1 MKRLS
6 LTAAA
11 IALIAMPL
19 ALAQD
24 SQPASAPAEEPTAM
38 YPDCPQIGETVA
50 DFNLPNVLDENQAA
64 VSLSGVLAEND
75 FAVLIWHSIECPWVV
90 PLEPV
95 LPGMASEW
103 GEEGVQ
109 FIAINS
115 NNTEDPATIAEQ
127 LSGFNFPVL
136 YDEGNAIA
144 DQYGATRTP
153 EVFVVDSEMNLR
165 FHGRINDDTR
175 NPDSAGNPDLANAL
189 SALVKGEAPPVTET
203 IVRGCTVKRVGG

>member
-6 LTAAA
+6 LTAVA
-11 IALIAMPL
+11 IALVAMPL

-24 SQPASAPAEEPTAM
+24 SQPTSAPADEPTAM
-38 YPDCPQIGETVA
+38 YPDSPQIGEAVA
-50 DFNLPNVLDENQAA
+50 DFTLPNVLDENHAT
-64 VSLSGVLAEND
+64 VSLSDVLAEND
-75 FAVLIWHSIECPWVV
+75 YAVLIWHSIECPWVV

-95 LPGMASEW
+95 LPDMASEW
-103 GEEGVQ
+103 SDQGVQ

-115 NNTEDPATIAEQ
+115 NNTEDPAAIAEQ
-127 LSGFNFPVL
+127 LSAFNFPVL
-136 YDEGNAIA
+136 YDEGNVVA

-153 EVFVVDSEMNLR
+153 EVFVVDSDMNLR

-175 NPDSAGNPDLANAL
+175 NPDTAGNPDLANAL
-189 SALVKGEAPPVTET
+189 SALVKGEVPPVTET